1 MAVRDE
7 FPCPGCQVRLTKR
20 SLEPYQETVH
30 DPLLGRTI
38 QRVKRV
44 PVFLKYLIGTRHL
57 TKHPDADDLALLGS
71 VDLASDPSVRE
82 PFALSAGGL
91 SEGNAS
97 LGHDAPAPLLHAPQL
112 PDALPD
118 DRRRRWPAIVGN

>member
-1 MAVRDE
+1 MTCPQCGRQVVFFDEAVDTDADPIAVRDE

-44 PVFLKYLIGTRHL
+44 PVFLKYLIGNQA
-57 TKHPDADDLALLGS
+57 PD
-71 VDLASDPSVRE
+71 
-82 PFALSAGGL
+82 
-91 SEGNAS
+91 
-97 LGHDAPAPLLHAPQL
+97 
-112 PDALPD
+112 
-118 DRRRRWPAIVGN
+118 